1 MATTPESTTLGSDEI
16 IAGVNNASDV
26 SIHIQNHVAS
36 GAGQENSKII
46 PLEIEGGNLDET
58 EYPTG
63 IKFTIIIA
71 ATGLCLILVGLVC
84 SDAQLPCGE

>member
-1 MATTPESTTLGSDEI
+1 MATTPESTTLGCDEI
-16 IAGVNNASDV
+16 TAGVNNASDV

-46 PLEIEGGNLDET
+46 PLEIEGENLDET

-71 ATGLCLILVGLVC
+71 ATGLCLVLVGLVC
-84 SDAQLPCGE
+84 SDARLSCGE